1 MFVCCFLSARRG
13 PPSIRGLQP
22 RLQIRPARNPF
33 PGRTCRMRPENAV
46 ACPAHPKIPA
56 NLRKTIRIVQ
66 RFPGSSVIF
75 FTKKACYLE
84 FYVILEDFYNL
95 FIYKRFE
102 RKVKIEVTNWQPC
115 LFLRFAA
122 SCCQCLSSCCKIRNK
137 KREYIKTSHDFFIT
151 GRFLSSMSI
160 SDSIV
165 TSIFSKLSAMIA
177 EIYTLIHTL
186 PACCTAL
193 YVLFRAVRRQPC
205 GYRSPASTHVKSVL
219 SLPLR
224 CARRN

>member
-1 MFVCCFLSARRG
+1 MHLTLFGEIQLFLLIAATSASFLYWINYKYKSLNRQIIRAIDIPVYLLNRQGFV
-13 PPSIRGLQP
+13 
-22 RLQIRPARNPF
+22 
-33 PGRTCRMRPENAV
+33 
-46 ACPAHPKIPA
+46 
-56 NLRKTIRIVQ
+56 
-66 RFPGSSVIF
+66 
-75 FTKKACYLE
+75 
-84 FYVILEDFYNL
+84 VILEDFYNL

>member
-1 MFVCCFLSARRG
+1 MKSLLRVLRAKIWNKNR
-13 PPSIRGLQP
+13 
-22 RLQIRPARNPF
+22 QISQKCQKF
-33 PGRTCRMRPENAV
+33 
-46 ACPAHPKIPA
+46 I
-56 NLRKTIRIVQ
+56 
-66 RFPGSSVIF
+66 
-75 FTKKACYLE
+75 
-84 FYVILEDFYNL
+84 VILEDFYNL